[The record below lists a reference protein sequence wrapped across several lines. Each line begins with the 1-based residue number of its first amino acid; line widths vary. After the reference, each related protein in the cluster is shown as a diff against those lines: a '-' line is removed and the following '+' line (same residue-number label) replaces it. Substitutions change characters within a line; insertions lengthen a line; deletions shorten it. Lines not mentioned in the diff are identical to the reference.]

1 MNIAVELKDDHM
13 FITGGK
19 VKSARVNSHEDH
31 RIAMAEAVAA
41 LGATGEIYIKDA
53 HCVAKSYPGFFDDLR
68 KIGTNVS

>member
-1 MNIAVELKDDHM
+1 
-13 FITGGK
+13 
-19 VKSARVNSHEDH
+19 
-31 RIAMAEAVAA
+31 MAEAVAA